1 MTVTMWK
8 SYMWTT
14 GKETNIRF
22 KGSLYLKYL
31 FVFNTLKQ
39 KLLGIGDFPKM
50 SKMFA
55 RSMNMY
61 SDLSSNL
68 QSSLQSDNFS
78 H

>member
-14 GKETNIRF
+14 GKETNICF
-22 KGSLYLKYL
+22 KGSLYLYYL
-31 FVFNTLKQ
+31 IVFNSLRQ

-55 RSMNMY
+55 RSMYMY
-61 SDLSSNL
+61 LDLSPNL
-68 QSSLQSDNFS
+68 QSSLQSDNLS